1 MNQASSRGKKEVPGL
16 GSGGR
21 LVAGLFVGIVVV
33 AGIGWFSL
41 SGRLAGLQYANVP
54 LVRPY
59 PPPGHFV
66 NPYTGD
72 PRDILSSAEAS
83 KVKRDF
89 LSDGQIQLDAYA
101 RGDPSALPQTA
112 TGRALAKTREVLA
125 QNTANGVLE
134 RDEVH
139 LDQVIVGR
147 LADPNDTSI
156 NWCVR
161 EVGRGALVFVSRSS
175 GKVVSRQAIRFDSKY
190 WMSRV
195 GDKYLIADVLIS
207 SRPEQSA

>member
-21 LVAGLFVGIVVV
+21 LVAGLLVAIVVV

-83 KVKRDF
+83 KVKADLLRDGE
-89 LSDGQIQLDAYA
+89 LQLDALA
-101 RGDPSALPQTA
+101 RGDPSILPQTA
-112 TGRALAKTREVLA
+112 TGNYLAKLNEVMAANNAQAVVYRE
-125 QNTANGVLE
+125 QH
-134 RDEVH
+134 H
-139 LDQVIVGR
+139 LDSIVVGR
-147 LADPNDTSI
+147 LADPNSPSSI
-156 NWCVR
+156 TWCV
-161 EVGRGALVFVSRSS
+161 EERGSGEAAYVSKSS
-175 GKVVSRQAIRFDSKY
+175 GRSVSSYRFRFQARF
-190 WMSRV
+190 WLARV
-195 GDKYLIADVLIS
+195 GDRYLIADAEVS
-207 SRPEQSA
+207 PTRE